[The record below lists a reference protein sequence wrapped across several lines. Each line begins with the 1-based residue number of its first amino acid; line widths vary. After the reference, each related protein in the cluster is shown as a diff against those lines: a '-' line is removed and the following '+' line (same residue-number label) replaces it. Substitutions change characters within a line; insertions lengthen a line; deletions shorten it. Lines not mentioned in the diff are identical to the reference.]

1 MSVDLE
7 FAIKQDIRNNPVVRE
22 VDSEQKREF
31 IRLLVWAGAI
41 VVMLLVALAP
51 RYKTVADGYGI
62 EDLREELAREVA
74 NGRKYRLE
82 FETWLRPQVIE
93 YRAIRELGMSLPT
106 EHDTLV
112 LERVPKS
119 PPIDRAIV
127 AAVVR

>member
-31 IRLLVWAGAI
+31 IRLLLWAGAI
-41 VVMLLVALAP
+41 VIMLLVALAP

-62 EDLREELAREVA
+62 EDLREELAREQA

-82 FETWLRPQVIE
+82 FETWIRPQVIE
-93 YRAIRELGMSLPT
+93 SRAIRELGMMFPT

-119 PPIDRAIV
+119 PPADRAIV
-127 AAVVR
+127 AALVR